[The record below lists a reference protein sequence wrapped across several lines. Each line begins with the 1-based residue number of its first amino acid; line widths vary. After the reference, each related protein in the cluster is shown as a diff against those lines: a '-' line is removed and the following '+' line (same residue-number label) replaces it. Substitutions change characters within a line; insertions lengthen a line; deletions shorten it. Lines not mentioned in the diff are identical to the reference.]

1 MKSPR
6 RLTLFRAA
14 ARWLLLALT
23 GIPALPGAA
32 APTRAFRAGAATS
45 NITPAMDV
53 RLDGTIMQIGP
64 GKHVH
69 DELHARCLVLD
80 DGTTRVAFAI
90 CDTTMI
96 APEVVAEA
104 KRRITAT
111 TGLARENVLISATH
125 THSSPRALD
134 LGLGDANR
142 QYNAFFA
149 RRIADGVQRAI
160 NNLAPAKIGWGSG
173 QKPDYLANRRSFV
186 KPADVPVNPFG
197 QRTDQVVMGAAAN
210 IAVRPAGPVDP
221 EVFLL
226 SLQHLDGR
234 PLAVLANYGLH
245 YVGGIP
251 PGHVSADY
259 YGAFAD
265 RLQALLGA
273 DRQDP
278 PFVALMSNGTSGD
291 VKCSPTAAAPPYA
304 RMCEVGNGVAEEVAR
319 VSRQLVYHDSVPITV
334 RSVELALAVRRPD
347 AARLA
352 WAQALVA
359 KTKDGPRNSRP
370 EIYAREAVLLAEY
383 PATMPLRLQA
393 FRIGDLGIASV
404 PCEVFAETGL
414 AIKEGSPLP
423 ATFTI
428 SLANGYGGYLPTPEQ
443 HGLGGYESWDA
454 RSSFLETG
462 AEPKIRAGVLDLLHA
477 LAGTKPGHPKPVRE

>member
-1 MKSPR
+1 MKPPR
-6 RLTLFRAA
+6 FTLFRPATH
-14 ARWLLLALT
+14 WFLLALT
-23 GIPALPGAA
+23 GINPLPGAEA
-32 APTRAFRAGAATS
+32 AARAFRAGAATS
-45 NITPAMDV
+45 NITPDLDV

-80 DGTTRVAFAI
+80 DGTTRIAFAV

-96 APEVVAEA
+96 APEVMAEA

-111 TGLARENVLISATH
+111 TGLAPDHVLISATH

-134 LGLGDANR
+134 LGLGEANR
-142 QYNAFFA
+142 HYNAFFA

-160 NNLAPAKIGWGSG
+160 NNLSPAKIGWGRG
-173 QKPDYLANRRSFV
+173 QKPDFVVNRRSFV
-186 KPADVPVNPFG
+186 KPSDVPVNPFG

-221 EVFLL
+221 EIFLL

-234 PLAVLANYGLH
+234 PLAMLANYGLH

-251 PGHVSADY
+251 PGHISADY

-291 VKCSPTAAAPPYA
+291 VKNSPAAAAPPYA
-304 RMCEVGNGVAEEVAR
+304 RMREVAYGVAEEVAR
-319 VSRQLVYHDSVPITV
+319 VSRQLTYHDALPITV
-334 RSVELALAVRRPD
+334 RSVELTLAVRRPN

-352 WAQALVA
+352 WARAVVA
-359 KTKDGPRNSRP
+359 KTKGGARNSRP
-370 EIYAREAVLLAEY
+370 EIYARETVQLAEY
-383 PATMPLRLQA
+383 PSTLPIKLQA
-393 FRIGDLGIASV
+393 FRIGDLGIASI

-414 AIKEGSPLP
+414 AIKQGSPLP
-423 ATFTI
+423 ATFTV

-443 HGLGGYESWDA
+443 HRLGGYESWDA

-462 AEPKIRAGVLDLLHA
+462 AEPKIRAGILGLLHD
-477 LAGTKPGHPKPVRE
+477 LAGTKTVHPKSIRE

>member
-1 MKSPR
+1 MKLPPR
-6 RLTLFRAA
+6 FTLFRPA

-23 GIPALPGAA
+23 GITALPGAA

-45 NITPAMDV
+45 NITPALDV

-80 DGTTRVAFAI
+80 DGATRIAFAI
-90 CDTTMI
+90 CDTTAI

-104 KRRITAT
+104 KRRIAAT
-111 TGLARENVLISATH
+111 TGLAPDHVIISATH
-125 THSSPRALD
+125 THSSPRTLD

-197 QRTDQVVMGAAAN
+197 QRTDQVVMGAAAR

-221 EVFLL
+221 QVFIL

-234 PLAVLANYGLH
+234 PLAMLANYGLH

-251 PGHVSADY
+251 PGHISADY

-291 VKCSPTAAAPPYA
+291 VKYSPAPAAPPYA
-304 RMCEVGNGVAEEVAR
+304 RMHEVANGVAEEVAR
-319 VSRQLVYHDSVPITV
+319 VSRQLTYHDAIPITV
-334 RSVELALAVRRPD
+334 RTTELNLAVRRPD

-352 WAQALVA
+352 WAQAIVA
-359 KTKDGPRNSRP
+359 KTKAGPRNSRP

-383 PATMPLRLQA
+383 PPTLPLRLQA
-393 FRIGDLGIASV
+393 FRIGDLGIASI

-414 AIKEGSPLP
+414 AIKKDSPLP

-443 HGLGGYESWDA
+443 HRLGGYEAWDA

-462 AEPKIRAGVLDLLHA
+462 AEPKIRAGVLGLLHD
-477 LAGTKPGHPKPVRE
+477 LAGTKAGSPKPNHE

>member
-1 MKSPR
+1 MKLPPR
-6 RLTLFRAA
+6 FTLFRPA

-23 GIPALPGAA
+23 GITALPGAA

-45 NITPAMDV
+45 NITPALDV

-80 DGTTRVAFAI
+80 DGATRIAFAI
-90 CDTTMI
+90 CDTTAI

-104 KRRITAT
+104 KRRIAAT
-111 TGLARENVLISATH
+111 TGLAPDHVIISATH
-125 THSSPRALD
+125 THSSPRTLD

-142 QYNAFFA
+142 QYHAVFA

-197 QRTDQVVMGAAAN
+197 QRTDQVVMGAAAR

-221 EVFLL
+221 QVFIL

-234 PLAVLANYGLH
+234 PLAMLANYGLH

-251 PGHVSADY
+251 PGHISADY

-291 VKCSPTAAAPPYA
+291 VKYSPAPAAPPYA
-304 RMCEVGNGVAEEVAR
+304 RMHEVANGVAEEVAR
-319 VSRQLVYHDSVPITV
+319 VSRQLTYHDAIPITV
-334 RSVELALAVRRPD
+334 RTTELNLAVRRPD

-352 WAQALVA
+352 WARAVVA
-359 KTKDGPRNSRP
+359 KTKGGARNSRP
-370 EIYAREAVLLAEY
+370 EIYARETVQLAEY
-383 PATMPLRLQA
+383 PSTLPIKLQA
-393 FRIGDLGIASV
+393 FRIGDLGIASI

-414 AIKEGSPLP
+414 AIKQGSPLP
-423 ATFTI
+423 ATFTV

-443 HGLGGYESWDA
+443 HRLGGYESWDA

-462 AEPKIRAGVLDLLHA
+462 AEPKIRAGILGLLHD
-477 LAGTKPGHPKPVRE
+477 LAGTKTVHPKSIRE